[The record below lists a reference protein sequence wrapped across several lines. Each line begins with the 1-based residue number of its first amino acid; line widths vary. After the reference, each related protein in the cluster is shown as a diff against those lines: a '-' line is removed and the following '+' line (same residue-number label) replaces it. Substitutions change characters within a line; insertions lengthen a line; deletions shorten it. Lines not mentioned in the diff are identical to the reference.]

1 MMEGRDRHYSLVIR
15 WDPRDSISVA
25 TVPELE
31 GCAAHGAAYEAA
43 VHEALDAIDTWV
55 MGEDP
60 ASLPAPHLY
69 PAEAPV

>member
-1 MMEGRDRHYSLVIR
+1 MERRDRHYSLVIR

-31 GCAAHGAAYEAA
+31 GCAAHGAAHGATYEAA

-60 ASLPAPHLY
+60 ASLPAPH
-69 PAEAPV
+69 